1 MSKNSSFSLKRIF
14 SITIFA
20 SGTFA
25 WWFLITIYFE
35 DIYPNFV
42 DNQFWISVLALIFY
56 GSGAIS
62 TIPGSMIGE
71 RVNQNFFLFFC
82 FIFGIFSALLTFFVG
97 QNLFFAILTSCL
109 LGISIGLGFPN
120 CMAVITDS
128 TSRKESARFMSVFV
142 LETFILI
149 FFGIMIV
156 SQFEKVLFVIIV
168 VGVVIRSSGFFGFL
182 VKDYGQ
188 TEELGGSWFSILRNK
203 NLIYYLLPWLA
214 FNLAGELVYPIWQD
228 LFNTT
233 SWASYVYNLGN
244 PIRMVAIAIFAP
256 IAGIIADRF
265 GRKPI
270 IIFALVTLGIGFGLL
285 GLDNRESVLFFYLLV
300 SGVAWAL
307 LMVSYFALFGDIAS
321 LKSSEK
327 YYAIGLSTPLIAY
340 ALVRGILPI
349 FSITRVQANI
359 LSPIMSILLFLAIIP
374 VLYVKDTLSEA
385 MIQERKLKEH
395 TEKVGRLVRESENK

>member
-1 MSKNSSFSLKRIF
+1 MSKTSRFSLKRIF
-14 SITIFA
+14 PITIFA

-42 DNQFWISVLALIFY
+42 DSQFWISVLALIFY

-62 TIPGSMIGE
+62 TIPGSMLGE
-71 RVNQNFFLFFC
+71 RVNQRKFLFFC
-82 FIFGIFSALLTFFVG
+82 LIFGIFATLLTFFVG
-97 QNLFFAILTSCL
+97 QNLFFALLTSSL
-109 LGISIGLGFPN
+109 LGISIGFGFPN
-120 CMAVITDS
+120 CMAVIADS
-128 TSRKESARFMSVFV
+128 TSRKESARFMSIFV

-149 FFGIMIV
+149 FLGIIILDILELGLFGIV
-156 SQFEKVLFVIIV
+156 A
-168 VGVVIRSSGFFGFL
+168 VGAVIRSTSFFGFL
-182 VKDYGQ
+182 VKDYKQ
-188 TEELGGSWFSILRNK
+188 PEEFGGSWFSILANK
-203 NLIYYLLPWLA
+203 DLIYYLLPWLA

-233 SWASYVYNLGN
+233 SWAYDVYNLGN
-244 PIRMVAIAIFAP
+244 PIRMAAIAILAP

-270 IIFALVTLGIGFGLL
+270 IIFALVTLGIGFGFL
-285 GLDNRESVLFFYLLV
+285 GLNNKEPVLFFYLLV

-349 FSITRVQANI
+349 VSITRVQASI

-374 VLYVKDTLSEA
+374 VLSVKDTLSEA
-385 MIQERKLKEH
+385 MIQERRLKEH
-395 TEKVGRLVRESENK
+395 TEKVGKLVRESENK